1 MANNKSTKKQ
11 DEQLENVQ
19 EALSTSG
26 RWIEDH
32 QNLITWVIFGILAVA
47 LCIWLVRAYV
57 IEPKKEQASNENAV
71 AMNYFL
77 QQDFATAL
85 NGNDDECMGFAAIAD
100 KYHNQ
105 AGELARYCA
114 GVCSYQLGNYEDAI
128 DYLSAYSTKEK
139 SYAAASKQ
147 LLGDAYVQVDELEKA
162 AHCFEQV
169 GAMKHEVLSP
179 MSLLKA
185 ARVYE
190 ELGNK
195 EAAKKAYKAI
205 MDSYPQSEAAQTA
218 AMFAE

>member
-1 MANNKSTKKQ
+1 MAKKSTKQQ

-26 RWIEDH
+26 RWIEEH
-32 QNLITWVIFGILAVA
+32 QNLITWVILGILAVA
-47 LCIWLVRAYV
+47 LCIWLFRAYV
-57 IEPKKEQASNENAV
+57 VEPKKEQASNENAV

-85 NGNDDECMGFAAIAD
+85 NGNDDDCIGFAAIAD
-100 KYHNQ
+100 KYSNKE
-105 AGELARYCA
+105 GKLAQYCA
-114 GVCSYQLGNYEDAI
+114 GVCSYQLGNYEEAI
-128 DYLSAYSTKEK
+128 DYLKSYSTTEK

-147 LLGDAYVQVDELEKA
+147 LLGDAYVQVDQLDKA
-162 AHCFEQV
+162 AQCFEQV

-185 ARVYE
+185 ANVYE

-195 EAAKKAYKAI
+195 EAAHKAYKAI
-205 MDSYPQSEAAQTA
+205 ADNYPNSEAAQTA
-218 AMFAE
+218 ALHVEK

>member
-1 MANNKSTKKQ
+1 MAKNSTKKQ

-26 RWIEDH
+26 RWIEEH
-32 QNLITWVIFGILAVA
+32 QNLITWVILGILAIA

-57 IEPKKEQASNENAV
+57 LEPKKEQASNENAV
-71 AMNYFL
+71 AMTYFM
-77 QQDFATAL
+77 QQDYETAL
-85 NGNDDECMGFAAIAD
+85 NGNDDDCMGFAAIAD

-105 AGELARYCA
+105 EGQLAKYCA
-114 GVCSYQLGNYEDAI
+114 GVCSYQLGNYDETI
-128 DYLSAYSTKEK
+128 GYLKSYSTKEK

-147 LLGDAYVQVDELEKA
+147 LLGDAYVQTDQLEKA
-162 AHCFEQV
+162 AQCFEQV
-169 GAMKHEVLSP
+169 GAMKHDVLSP

-185 ARVYE
+185 ARAYE
-190 ELGNK
+190 ALGQK

-205 MDSYPQSEAAQTA
+205 MNEYPQSEAAQTA

>member
-1 MANNKSTKKQ
+1 MAKNSTKKQ

-26 RWIEDH
+26 RWIEEH
-32 QNLITWVIFGILAVA
+32 QNLITWVILGILAVA

-57 IEPKKEQASNENAV
+57 LEPKKEQASNENAV
-71 AMNYFL
+71 AMTYFM
-77 QQDFATAL
+77 QQDFETAL
-85 NGNDDECMGFAAIAD
+85 NGNDDDCMGFAAIAD

-105 AGELARYCA
+105 EGQLAKYCA
-114 GVCSYQLGNYEDAI
+114 GVCSYQLGNYDDAI
-128 DYLSAYSTKEK
+128 SYLKSYSTKEK

-147 LLGDAYVQVDELEKA
+147 LLGDAYVQTDQLDKA
-162 AHCFEQV
+162 AQCFEQV
-169 GAMKHEVLSP
+169 GAMKHDVLSP

-185 ARVYE
+185 ARAYE
-190 ELGNK
+190 ALGQK

-205 MDSYPQSEAAQTA
+205 MDEYPQSEAAQTA

>member
-1 MANNKSTKKQ
+1 MAKNSTKKQ

-26 RWIEDH
+26 RWIEEH
-32 QNLITWVIFGILAVA
+32 QNLITWVILGILAIA

-57 IEPKKEQASNENAV
+57 LEPKKEQASNENAV
-71 AMNYFL
+71 AMTYFM
-77 QQDFATAL
+77 QQDYETAL
-85 NGNDDECMGFAAIAD
+85 NGNDDDCMGFAAIAD

-105 AGELARYCA
+105 EGQLAKYCA
-114 GVCSYQLGNYEDAI
+114 GVCSYQLGNYDEAI
-128 DYLSAYSTKEK
+128 GYLKSYSTKEK

-147 LLGDAYVQVDELEKA
+147 LLGDAYVQTDQLEKA
-162 AHCFEQV
+162 AQCFEQV
-169 GAMKHEVLSP
+169 GAMKHDVLSP

-185 ARVYE
+185 ARAYE
-190 ELGNK
+190 ALGQK

-205 MDSYPQSEAAQTA
+205 MDEYPQSEAAQTA

>member
-1 MANNKSTKKQ
+1 MAKNSTKKQ

-26 RWIEDH
+26 RWIEEH
-32 QNLITWVIFGILAVA
+32 QNLITWVILGILAIA

-57 IEPKKEQASNENAV
+57 LEPKKEQASNENAV
-71 AMNYFL
+71 AMTYFM
-77 QQDFATAL
+77 QQDYETAL
-85 NGNDDECMGFAAIAD
+85 NGNDDDCMGFAAIAD

-105 AGELARYCA
+105 EGQLAKYCA
-114 GVCSYQLGNYEDAI
+114 GVCSYQLGNYDEAI
-128 DYLSAYSTKEK
+128 GYLKSYSTKEK

-147 LLGDAYVQVDELEKA
+147 LLGDAYVQTDQLEKA
-162 AHCFEQV
+162 AQCFEQV
-169 GAMKHEVLSP
+169 GAMKHDVLSP

-185 ARVYE
+185 ARAYE
-190 ELGNK
+190 ALGQK

-205 MDSYPQSEAAQTA
+205 MNEYPQSEAAQTA